1 MVVEIVVVHLDFL
14 IIEQIRKLRL
24 SAGLS
29 QMDLAHKVGV
39 SEGFIGNIENHKNP
53 AKHNIRLLSKIF
65 IACEANSYSEFNNIP
80 FTSYDVVRIRMKY
93 YAKEKLEAQ
102 VKINKEPEERFEII
116 SVTPLTEIEVKKF
129 NKKDDYLKIIEK

>member
-1 MVVEIVVVHLDFL
+1 MVVEIVLVHLDFL

-24 SAGLS
+24 NAGLS

-39 SEGFIGNIENHKNP
+39 SEGFIGNIENQKNP

-80 FTSYDVVRIRMKY
+80 ITSHDIVRIRMKY
-93 YAKEKLEAQ
+93 FDKEKLDKQ
-102 VKINKEPEERFEII
+102 PKINKEPEERFEII
-116 SVTPLTEIEVKKF
+116 SIVPLTEIEVKNF
-129 NKKDDYLKIIEK
+129 NKKDDYLRIIEK